1 MAKNRTIPLKD
12 EPMTSLDEVNSKVD
26 NLVGVISQQNGYLRE
41 IAKHD
46 GFDNDFRFFS
56 RQFNATSAVYEAL
69 VKYLKEHKAKLV
81 VDGQKEAELVKAEEL
96 LKRYQTLMAE
106 AMGLIKNHIAAV
118 SPLTTVV
125 IHEPLPTNS
134 VLKPQPPQTTKGMFA
149 YLFLRLPWYH
159 IQSFFT
165 SSYFKHWL
173 IIIMVSIWFV
183 SVFLACFMAIDNAR
197 MHHMY
202 HTILI
207 HSGI

>member
-106 AMGLIKNHIAAV
+106 AMGLIKKHIAAV

-134 VLKPQPPQTTKGMFA
+134 ILKPQPPQSIKGMFA

-159 IQSFFT
+159 ILCFFT

-183 SVFLACFMAIDNAR
+183 SVFLACIMAIDNAR
-197 MHHMY
+197 MHQMY

>member
-81 VDGQKEAELVKAEEL
+81 VDGQKEAELAKAEEL

-106 AMGLIKNHIAAV
+106 AMGLIKKHIAAV

-134 VLKPQPPQTTKGMFA
+134 ILKPQSPQTTNGMFA

-159 IQSFFT
+159 IQCFFT
-165 SSYFKHWL
+165 STYFKHWL
-173 IIIMVSIWFV
+173 IIIMVSVWFV

-197 MHHMY
+197 MHQMY
-202 HTILI
+202 HTIFI